1 MCFEGLKQWGISRPG
16 TFSGLVSSRGLS
28 PHVCYSESCGTMEVS
43 FYKGL
48 LQSVILTE
56 VLKVNPDTHLLDK
69 CSTELHPN
77 SEPVYHPPGETNR
90 VHSHQEDLNMPRKRN
105 SQDAATLR
113 CIQETLDSL
122 PESVAYPGVKTGEAL
137 MSESINKILWVCYP
151 GSSSS
156 IVSVVPLCYNSGGV

>member
-1 MCFEGLKQWGISRPG
+1 MSLTASSGEHTYHTHRSLRCSLAGDSLMCFEGLKQWGISRPG

-113 CIQETLDSL
+113 CIT
-122 PESVAYPGVKTGEAL
+122 YRRH
-137 MSESINKILWVCYP
+137 
-151 GSSSS
+151 
-156 IVSVVPLCYNSGGV
+156 